1 VPNLDFRVEGAEVQE
16 FAAVPSLLFKLRVEN
31 LEEEPIRS
39 VALNTQIR
47 IAATQRHYDAVEQ
60 ERLLELFGEPSRWK
74 DTLRSLLWTHTV
86 LQVPAFSGSTV
97 ADMPVPCTYDL
108 EVVAAKYFYA
118 LEDGEVPLEFLF
130 SGTVFYAGEDGRLQ
144 VARIS
149 WEKEAEFRLPVRV
162 WKEMMDHYFP
172 NSAWI
177 RLRRDAF
184 DQLYNYKI
192 RKGLPTWEAAVEA
205 LLRAGGRAVG
215 GCGEEDRRCGA
226 LRRIPA
232 VALPPVGE
240 KEPAALDVRGSVSAG
255 LQRGPGWGRPLDHAD
270 PVPDVGG

>member
-1 VPNLDFRVEGAEVQE
+1 MPNLDFRVAGAEVQE

-47 IAATQRHYDAVEQ
+47 IAATQRHYDAAAQ
-60 ERLLELFGEPSRWK
+60 QRLLEVFGEPSRWK

-86 LQVPAFSGSTV
+86 LQVTRFSGSTV
-97 ADMPVPCTYDL
+97 VDMPVPCTYDL

-130 SGTVFYAGEDGRLQ
+130 SGTVFYAGADGRLQ
-144 VARIS
+144 VERIP
-149 WEKEAEFRLPVRV
+149 WEKEAEFRLPVRL

-184 DQLYNYKI
+184 DRLYDYKV

-205 LLRAGGRAVG
+205 LLRASEQEVKR
-215 GCGEEDRRCGA
+215 
-226 LRRIPA
+226 
-232 VALPPVGE
+232 
-240 KEPAALDVRGSVSAG
+240 
-255 LQRGPGWGRPLDHAD
+255 
-270 PVPDVGG
+270 

>member
-1 VPNLDFRVEGAEVQE
+1 VPDLDFAVEGAEVLE
-16 FAAVPSLLFKLRVEN
+16 FAAVPSLLFKLRIDN

-47 IAATQRHYDAVEQ
+47 IAATQRHYDAAEQ

-86 LQVPAFSGSTV
+86 LQVPPFSGSTV

-118 LEDGEVPLEFLF
+118 LEGGEVPLEFLF
-130 SGTVFYAGEDGRLQ
+130 SGTVFYVGEGGRLQ
-144 VARIS
+144 VERIS
-149 WEKEAEFRLPVRV
+149 WEKEAEYRLPVRV
-162 WKEMMDHYFP
+162 WKEMMEHYFP

-184 DQLYNYKI
+184 DQLYDYKI
-192 RKGLPTWEAAVEA
+192 RKRLPTWEATVEA
-205 LLRAGGRAVG
+205 LLQANEQEVER
-215 GCGEEDRRCGA
+215 
-226 LRRIPA
+226 
-232 VALPPVGE
+232 
-240 KEPAALDVRGSVSAG
+240 
-255 LQRGPGWGRPLDHAD
+255 
-270 PVPDVGG
+270 

>member
-1 VPNLDFRVEGAEVQE
+1 MPDLDFAVEGAEVLE
-16 FAAVPSLLFKLRVEN
+16 FAAVPSLLFKLRIDN

-47 IAATQRHYDAVEQ
+47 IAATQRHYDAAEQ

-86 LQVPAFSGSTV
+86 LQVPPFSGSTV

-108 EVVAAKYFYA
+108 EVVWAKYFHA

-130 SGTVFYAGEDGRLQ
+130 SGTVFYAGQDGRLQ
-144 VARIS
+144 VERIS
-149 WEKEAEFRLPVRV
+149 WEKEAEFRLPVRL

-184 DQLYNYKI
+184 DRLYDYKV

-205 LLRAGGRAVG
+205 LLRASEQEVER
-215 GCGEEDRRCGA
+215 
-226 LRRIPA
+226 
-232 VALPPVGE
+232 
-240 KEPAALDVRGSVSAG
+240 
-255 LQRGPGWGRPLDHAD
+255 
-270 PVPDVGG
+270 

>member
-47 IAATQRHYDAVEQ
+47 IAATQRYYDAVEQ

-86 LQVPAFSGSTV
+86 LQVRPFSGSTV

-108 EVVAAKYFYA
+108 EVVAAKYFHA

-130 SGTVFYAGEDGRLQ
+130 SGTVFYAGADGRLQ
-144 VARIS
+144 VERIP
-149 WEKEAEFRLPVRV
+149 WEKEAEFRLPVRL

-184 DQLYNYKI
+184 DRLYDYKV

-205 LLRAGGRAVG
+205 LLRASEQEVER
-215 GCGEEDRRCGA
+215 
-226 LRRIPA
+226 
-232 VALPPVGE
+232 
-240 KEPAALDVRGSVSAG
+240 
-255 LQRGPGWGRPLDHAD
+255 
-270 PVPDVGG
+270 